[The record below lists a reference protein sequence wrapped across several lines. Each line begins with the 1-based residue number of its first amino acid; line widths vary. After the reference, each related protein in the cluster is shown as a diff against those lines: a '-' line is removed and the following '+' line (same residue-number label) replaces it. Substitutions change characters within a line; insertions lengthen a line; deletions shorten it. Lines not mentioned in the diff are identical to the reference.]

1 MTLLSN
7 MNVLEILKKPIFYVD
22 LLGQGQAP
30 GGGRTGSS
38 RMQPPS
44 SSKAPAV
51 EMPGDSLGRLDVQFG
66 GLDLQFGGSGSA
78 NSDAMTGSSG
88 FEFGSSSVTQDPD
101 KTSSGGVGSLSSKP
115 VTDSFAPTAKE
126 VNKSLSNALSSSGKL
141 NPTAGSTV
149 AAAVANPSSQQVSF

>member
-1 MTLLSN
+1 
-7 MNVLEILKKPIFYVD
+7 
-22 LLGQGQAP
+22 
-30 GGGRTGSS
+30 
-38 RMQPPS
+38 MQPPS

-88 FEFGSSSVTQDPD
+88 FEFGSTSTQDPD
-101 KTSSGGVGSLSSKP
+101 KTSSGVGSLSSKP

-149 AAAVANPSSQQVSF
+149 AAAVANPSSQQVSFLKKEFYF

>member
-1 MTLLSN
+1 M
-7 MNVLEILKKPIFYVD
+7 KKSQYISFTI
-22 LLGQGQAP
+22 LGQGQAP
-30 GGGRTGSS
+30 GGGRTGS

-78 NSDAMTGSSG
+78 NSDAMTGSTG
-88 FEFGSSSVTQDPD
+88 FEFGSASTGNQQVDPND
-101 KTSSGGVGSLSSKP
+101 QKTSSGVSVGSLSGGITKP

-141 NPTAGSTV
+141 NPSAGSTL
-149 AAAVANPSSQQVSF
+149 AAAPVANPTNQQVSTNK